1 MATMGDADEDAGS
14 LLFRAVGP
22 ADEGQVYALC
32 DVAGCAG
39 EPPAGTVV
47 TRPGAE
53 KGTVEVCF
61 VTVGRGGQGCELGGR
76 LLAEVGHALL
86 ATGVHRLVA
95 SAESADADRIELL
108 ERAGFRPGGPA
119 PDGTDDRRWFTRDL

>member
-1 MATMGDADEDAGS
+1 MATTGDAGEDAAP

-22 ADEGQVYALC
+22 AEGGQVYALC

-53 KGTVEVCF
+53 RGTVEVCR
-61 VTVGRGGQGCELGGR
+61 VTVGPGSQGSELGGR
-76 LLAEVGHALL
+76 LLAEVGHALV
-86 ATGVHRLVA
+86 ATGVRRLVA

-108 ERAGFRPGGPA
+108 ERAGFRSGGPA
-119 PDGTDDRRWFTRDL
+119 PAGAGGRRWFTRDL

>member
-1 MATMGDADEDAGS
+1 MVTMGDGAEDAGS

-22 ADEGQVYALC
+22 AEEGQVYALC
-32 DVAGCAG
+32 DVAGSSG

-53 KGTVEVCF
+53 EGTVEVCF
-61 VTVGRGGQGCELGGR
+61 VTVAPGRQGCELGGR

-86 ATGVHRLVA
+86 ATGARRLVA
-95 SAESADADRIELL
+95 SAESTDADRIELL
-108 ERAGFRPGGPA
+108 RRAGFRPTGSSSGGS
-119 PDGTDDRRWFTRDL
+119 GDRRWFTRDL